1 MDPQQILDTL
11 TVVLLALFVV
21 AFFVKG
27 IVIVPN
33 QKAVI
38 IERLGKYRTTLLAG
52 FHVIIPIID
61 RKAYVRSLKETVL
74 DVPAQTCITSDN
86 VSVSIDGVIYMQVVD
101 AQKSAYGI
109 SDYVQGAVQLAQT
122 SLRSSIGRMPL
133 DKTFESREHI
143 NSEVCSDLNAATGSW
158 GVKIL
163 RYEIRDLTP
172 PSSIMEAMERQ
183 VKAEREKRAVI
194 LQSEGEKQSAIN
206 IAEGQRASAI
216 ALSEGD
222 KMAQTLMKTVIP
234 GNIAMRFFTLQKT
247 IDIIVKQRAV
257 YEVEEGRKAGAEDKV
272 TVNFEGSREGKP
284 FEGGSAEGFQF
295 ILAQGRMLPEFEAAV
310 TGMTAGESK
319 TFDLTFPANYGNA
332 ELAGKPATFKVECVK
347 VEKPVYP
354 AVDEAFAKSLGIDT
368 VEQMKA
374 DIKANLEREVK
385 NRLEIRTQNEVMDA
399 LYKLCDFPVPQ
410 AFLKDQMR
418 VMAEN
423 MLRASGL
430 KDKTIDDVPRELL
443 EEPANR
449 QLHLSMMSGHLIE
462 ANKISV
468 SQSEI
473 EARVREAASAYQE
486 PEEMVKW
493 IMKDQNQ
500 VRAVAERALEAK
512 LVEFILGKAKTTEET
527 LAFDQ
532 LMGNEAAQA

>member
-1 MDPQQILDTL
+1 MT
-11 TVVLLALFVV
+11 
-21 AFFVKG
+21 
-27 IVIVPN
+27 
-33 QKAVI
+33 
-38 IERLGKYRTTLLAG
+38 E
-52 FHVIIPIID
+52 
-61 RKAYVRSLKETVL
+61 
-74 DVPAQTCITSDN
+74 N
-86 VSVSIDGVIYMQVVD
+86 V
-101 AQKSAYGI
+101 
-109 SDYVQGAVQLAQT
+109 
-122 SLRSSIGRMPL
+122 
-133 DKTFESREHI
+133 
-143 NSEVCSDLNAATGSW
+143 
-158 GVKIL
+158 
-163 RYEIRDLTP
+163 
-172 PSSIMEAMERQ
+172 EA
-183 VKAEREKRAVI
+183 VKAEEALKTEEAAQVAEQTAEVKAQEPAKNPLEKSIEITIDQDKFKAGVKAELKRIGKKAKMPGFRPGHVPAAMIEASYGLEANNRVLNNLIDEGFRKAVEEAKLHI
-194 LQSEGEKQSAIN
+194 AGQASAEPIEGEAMKFKLTFEVFPEIN
-206 IAEGQRASAI
+206 TPDFSGVELKRYSCPVTDAE
-216 ALSEGD
+216 
-222 KMAQTLMKTVIP
+222 V
-234 GNIAMRFFTLQKT
+234 QKT

-272 TVNFEGSREGKP
+272 TVNFEGSRDGKP

-295 ILAQGRMLPEFEAAV
+295 VLAQGRMLPEFEAAV

-319 TFDLTFPANYGNA
+319 TFELTFPTNYGNA
-332 ELAGKPATFKVECVK
+332 ELAGKPATFKVDCVK

-354 AVDEAFAKSLGIDT
+354 AVDEEFAKSLGIDT
-368 VEQMKA
+368 VDQMKA

-430 KDKTIDDVPRELL
+430 KDKTVDDVPRELL

-449 QLHLSMMSGHLIE
+449 ALHLSMMSGHLIE
-462 ANKISV
+462 SNKISV
-468 SQSEI
+468 SQAEI

-500 VRAVAERALEAK
+500 VRAVAERALELK
-512 LVEFILGKAKTTEET
+512 LVEFILEKAKTTEET

-532 LMGNEAAQA
+532 LMGNDAARA